1 MRHRTRAQKGK
12 RPRVK
17 SKKARIGHFGP
28 RDVRATH
35 DTPRDRHL
43 SSNGQVSLSPRS
55 NPTLRLKI
63 QVSAKTHGRRQKYV
77 PPIKRHAA
85 HVVHGPSLTLHHLAN
100 GGILLCIDI
109 IRTFSYSPFQIGLSL
124 SIPPLPIYL
133 RPFSTIFHRTSLSP
147 TMRHSQNFQDNRV
160 QKRLDYPTAFTV
172 VA

>member
-100 GGILLCIDI
+100 GGNI
-109 IRTFSYSPFQIGLSL
+109 IVHRLDQDLFVFTFSNRTVAFHSTVTPFILALFLPYFTAPRSRQPCAIAKISKITGYRNDWI
-124 SIPPLPIYL
+124 IPQHLL
-133 RPFSTIFHRTSLSP
+133 L
-147 TMRHSQNFQDNRV
+147 
-160 QKRLDYPTAFTV
+160 
-172 VA
+172 